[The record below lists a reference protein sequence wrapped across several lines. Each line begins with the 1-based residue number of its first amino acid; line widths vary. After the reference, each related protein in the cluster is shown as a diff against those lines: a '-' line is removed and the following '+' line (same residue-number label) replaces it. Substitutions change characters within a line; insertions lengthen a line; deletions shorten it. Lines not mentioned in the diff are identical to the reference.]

1 MTAIVLVVGCLLQH
15 PVEGQS
21 NPEENPY
28 SGSPSRQDANFY
40 RENNMSRSDAFASN
54 HGPAVTISNTS
65 SPSLWL
71 EQVTY
76 HQVCSVELS
85 LLMFFILSANNFG
98 LKVLELAYW
107 TI

>member
-1 MTAIVLVVGCLLQH
+1 MTAIVSSLVVGCLLQH
-15 PVEGQS
+15 SVEGQS

-54 HGPAVTISNTS
+54 GPAVTISNTR
-65 SPSLWL
+65 SPFLWL

-76 HQVCSVELS
+76 HQVCSVKLS
-85 LLMFFILSANNFG
+85 LLMFLI
-98 LKVLELAYW
+98 
-107 TI
+107 

>member
-15 PVEGQS
+15 SVEGQS

-76 HQVCSVELS
+76 YQVCSVELS